1 MKNPSDT
8 TSSSKT
14 PVEVPEAIKKQARE
28 QFELI
33 ARGVAEIVPEAELIS
48 KLERSLMERR
58 PLRIKLGVD
67 PSTPDLHLGHT
78 VVLQKLKTFQDLGH
92 QVLFLIGD
100 FTAQI
105 GDPTG
110 KSETRKVLTRE
121 DTARNANTYSE
132 QVLKILNPSKTQIV
146 FNSQWIDGLKIQDV
160 IRLAA
165 QMTVA
170 RMLER
175 DDFSK
180 RYQSQQ
186 PIAIHEFLYP
196 ILQAYDSVQLRAD
209 VELGGTDQK
218 FNILLGREYQKNA
231 GQEPQVAIFVKLLEG
246 TDGVQKMSKSLGNS
260 IGITESPKDIFGKI
274 MSISD
279 GLMLRYYELLTD
291 ASMDE
296 VKAMH
301 PRDAKVKLAT
311 ELVSRFYSQ
320 EEADR
325 AAEEFD
331 SVFSKKQIPSDL
343 PVVVIQAE
351 QITLTKLMS
360 ENNLVDSLSEARR
373 MIVQGAVSIDGE
385 KISDT
390 AYVIEG
396 VSECLVKVGKRK
408 FLQVKFRPKK
418 P

>member
-1 MKNPSDT
+1 MKTIDKSTSNT
-8 TSSSKT
+8 TTEIPAS
-14 PVEVPEAIKKQARE
+14 VKKHARE
-28 QFELI
+28 QFEQI
-33 ARGVAEIVPEAELIS
+33 SRGVAEIVPEAELIS

-121 DTARNANTYSE
+121 DTQRNANTYSE

-146 FNSQWIDGLKIQDV
+146 FNSQWIDSLKIQDV
-160 IRLAA
+160 IRLAS

-170 RMLER
+170 QMLER

-180 RYQSQQ
+180 RYQTQQ

-196 ILQAYDSVQLRAD
+196 IMQAYDSVQLRAD
-209 VELGGTDQK
+209 IELGGTDQR
-218 FNILLGREYQKNA
+218 FNVLLGREYQKNA

-279 GLMLRYYELLTD
+279 DLMIRYYELLTD
-291 ASMDE
+291 FDLSE
-296 VKAMH
+296 IKTMH
-301 PRDAKVKLAT
+301 PRDAKVKLGL
-311 ELVSRFYSQ
+311 ELVARFYTR
-320 EEADR
+320 EDADR
-325 AAEEFD
+325 VGEEFD
-331 SVFSKKQIPSDL
+331 SVFSKKQLPSDL
-343 PVVVIQAE
+343 PEVTIQGN
-351 QITLTKLMS
+351 QITLTKLMA
-360 ENNLVDSLSEARR
+360 EYELVASLSEARR
-373 MIVQGAVSIDGE
+373 MIVQGGVSIDGE

-390 AYVIEG
+390 AHVIENIT
-396 VSECLVKVGKRK
+396 ECLVKVGKRK

-418 P
+418 S

>member
-1 MKNPSDT
+1 MKSET
-8 TSSSKT
+8 EASETLIT
-14 PVEVPEAIKKQARE
+14 PEIKKLARE
-28 QFELI
+28 QFDKI
-33 ARGVAEIVPEAELIS
+33 ARGVAEIIPEHELLK
-48 KLERSLMERR
+48 KLEKSLAERR
-58 PLRIKLGVD
+58 PLRVKLGVD

-78 VVLQKLKTFQDLGH
+78 VILQKLKTFQDLGH

-121 DTARNANTYSE
+121 DTLRNAQTYSE

-160 IRLAA
+160 IRLAG

-180 RYQSQQ
+180 RYKSEQ

-196 ILQAYDSVQLRAD
+196 IMQAYDSVQLRAD

-218 FNILLGREYQKNA
+218 FNVLLGRDYQKAA
-231 GQEPQVAIFVKLLEG
+231 GQESQVVVLMPLLEG
-246 TDGVQKMSKSLGNS
+246 TDGVQKMSKSLNNA
-260 IGITESPKDIFGKI
+260 IGITEAPKDIFGKV
-274 MSISD
+274 MSVSD
-279 GLMLRYYELLTD
+279 TLMVKYYELLTD
-291 ASMDE
+291 VPLTEIRD
-296 VKAMH
+296 MH
-301 PRDAKVKLAT
+301 PRAAKVRLAI
-311 ELVSRFYSQ
+311 ELVSRFWSR
-320 EEADR
+320 EEAEKC
-325 AAEEFD
+325 AEDFD
-331 SVFSKKQIPSDL
+331 AVFSKKQLPSDM
-343 PVVVIQAE
+343 PSVVINASQVP
-351 QITLTKLMS
+351 LTKLMA
-360 ENNLVDSLSEARR
+360 EHELVGSLSEARR
-373 MIVQGAVSIDGE
+373 MIVQGGVSVDGE

-390 AYVIEG
+390 AYVIEN
-396 VSECLVKVGKRK
+396 VQEALIKVGKRK

-418 P
+418 S

>member
-1 MKNPSDT
+1 MKANSESQTPTISD
-8 TSSSKT
+8 
-14 PVEVPEAIKKQARE
+14 EIKQQARE
-28 QFELI
+28 QFDLI

-48 KLERSLMERR
+48 KLERSLLERR

-78 VVLQKLKTFQDLGH
+78 VVLQKLKVFQDLGH

-121 DTARNANTYSE
+121 ETLRNANTYSE

-160 IRLAA
+160 IRLAS

-175 DDFSK
+175 DDFAK
-180 RYQSQQ
+180 RYQTQQ

-196 ILQAYDSVQLRAD
+196 IMQAYDSVQLRAD

-218 FNILLGREYQKNA
+218 FNVLLGREYQKAA
-231 GQEPQVAIFVKLLEG
+231 GQEPQVVILVKLLEG
-246 TDGVQKMSKSLGNS
+246 TDGIQKMSKSLNNS
-260 IGITESPKDIFGKI
+260 IGITESPKDIFGKV

-279 GLMLRYYELLTD
+279 ELMIRYYELLTD
-291 ASMDE
+291 VPLAQIKE
-296 VKAMH
+296 LH
-301 PRDAKVKLAT
+301 PRDAKVKLAH
-311 ELVSRFYSQ
+311 EIVSRFYNR
-320 EEADR
+320 EEADKVS
-325 AAEEFD
+325 EEFD
-331 SVFSKKQIPSDL
+331 SVFSKKQLPSDL
-343 PVVVIQAE
+343 PVAIIQGG
-351 QITLTKLMS
+351 QIPLTKLMA
-360 ENNLVDSLSEARR
+360 EHELVASLSEARR
-373 MIVQGAVSIDGE
+373 MIVQGGVSIDGE

-390 AYVIEG
+390 SHVIEG

-408 FLQVKFRPKK
+408 FIQVKFRPKK
-418 P
+418 T

>member
-1 MKNPSDT
+1 
-8 TSSSKT
+8 
-14 PVEVPEAIKKQARE
+14 
-28 QFELI
+28 
-33 ARGVAEIVPEAELIS
+33 
-48 KLERSLMERR
+48 
-58 PLRIKLGVD
+58 
-67 PSTPDLHLGHT
+67 
-78 VVLQKLKTFQDLGH
+78 
-92 QVLFLIGD
+92 
-100 FTAQI
+100 
-105 GDPTG
+105 
-110 KSETRKVLTRE
+110 
-121 DTARNANTYSE
+121 
-132 QVLKILNPSKTQIV
+132 LNPSKTQIV

-408 FLQVKFRPKK
+408 FLQVRFRPKK

>member
-1 MKNPSDT
+1 MKSET
-8 TSSSKT
+8 ETSETLIT
-14 PVEVPEAIKKQARE
+14 PEIKKLARE
-28 QFELI
+28 QFDKI
-33 ARGVAEIVPEAELIS
+33 ARGVAEIVPEHELIK
-48 KLERSLMERR
+48 KLEKSLAERR
-58 PLRIKLGVD
+58 PLRVKLGVD

-78 VVLQKLKTFQDLGH
+78 VILQKLKTFQDLGH

-121 DTARNANTYSE
+121 DTLRNAQTYSE

-160 IRLAA
+160 IRLAG

-180 RYQSQQ
+180 RYKSEQ

-196 ILQAYDSVQLRAD
+196 IMQAYDSVQLRAD

-218 FNILLGREYQKNA
+218 FNVLLGRDYQKAA
-231 GQEPQVAIFVKLLEG
+231 GQESQVVVLMPLLEG
-246 TDGVQKMSKSLGNS
+246 TDGQQKMSKSLNNA
-260 IGITESPKDIFGKI
+260 IGITEAPKDIFGKV
-274 MSISD
+274 MSVSD
-279 GLMLRYYELLTD
+279 TLMVKYYELLTD
-291 ASMDE
+291 VPLSE
-296 VKAMH
+296 IREMH
-301 PRDAKVKLAT
+301 PRAAKVRLAI
-311 ELVSRFYSQ
+311 ELVTRFWTR
-320 EEADR
+320 EEAEKC
-325 AAEEFD
+325 AEDFD
-331 SVFSKKQIPSDL
+331 AVFSKKQLPSDL
-343 PVVVIQAE
+343 PSVVINASQVP
-351 QITLTKLMS
+351 LTKLMA
-360 ENNLVDSLSEARR
+360 EHELVGSLSEARR
-373 MIVQGAVSIDGE
+373 MIVQGGVSVDGE

-390 AYVIEG
+390 AYVIEN
-396 VSECLVKVGKRK
+396 VQEALIKVGKRK

-418 P
+418 I